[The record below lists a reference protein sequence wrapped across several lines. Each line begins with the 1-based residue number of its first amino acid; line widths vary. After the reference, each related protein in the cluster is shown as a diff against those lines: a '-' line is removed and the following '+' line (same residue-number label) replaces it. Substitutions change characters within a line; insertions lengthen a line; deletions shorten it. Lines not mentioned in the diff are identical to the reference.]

1 MLIKRFTESIK
12 LLLSLSF
19 ICLSSAN
26 DSYGAKASTCSA
38 SESKSSKKYSVY
50 FANQSDKPIE
60 LQWLDGKGAA
70 HPFKQLAVQQS
81 FYFSS
86 KEGHRFSLGKNDEP
100 KPCFVIG
107 NTSVQAIVYGQSK
120 KLHFNNGQFYK
131 TDFKAPFQS
140 TGYLVKLSGSSSF
153 SKARNILSINSKG
166 IKPLSLRTLKNNN
179 KEDLSAEVFEVKLG
193 PSNTQAATPH
203 TKPWQILRLVIMD
216 SITEERRQK
225 LAKELAAIAARIP
238 YYLAK
243 HSKQIE
249 LHSGEGWP
257 SANISKH
264 SFTMGVETLHKLK
277 QYGVIDGTF
286 FHEMTHIALDPKFRN
301 DHRWWLAQS
310 QDQTVISDYAMK
322 SAYTEDLAESYL
334 PYYLLHCLPETL
346 SQDQQEIIQATI
358 KYRMAFFTQHAPA
371 ICGGQ
376 NNSRSH

>member
-1 MLIKRFTESIK
+1 MLKKRFTESIK

-50 FANQSDKPIE
+50 FANQSNKPIE
-60 LQWLDGKGAA
+60 LQWLDANGAT

-86 KEGHRFSLGKNDEP
+86 KEGHRFSLGKDEL

-107 NTSVQAIVYGQSK
+107 NTSVQAIAYGQSK
-120 KLHFNNGQFYK
+120 KLHFNNGQFYQA
-131 TDFKAPFQS
+131 DFKAPFQS
-140 TGYLVKLSGSSSF
+140 TGYLVKLSGNTSF
-153 SKARNILSINSKG
+153 SQARNILSINSSGMKN
-166 IKPLSLRTLKNNN
+166 LSLRTPKNNN
-179 KEDLSAEVFEVKLG
+179 KQSLSAEVFEVKFG
-193 PSNTQAATPH
+193 PSGTQATVQQA
-203 TKPWQILRLVIMD
+203 KPGQILRLVIMD
-216 SITEERRQK
+216 SIAEEKRQE
-225 LAKELAAIAARIP
+225 LAEELAAIAARIP

-249 LHSGEGWP
+249 LHPGEGWP
-257 SANISKH
+257 SANSSTH

-277 QYGVIDGTF
+277 QYGVIDSTF

-322 SAYTEDLAESYL
+322 STYTEDLAESYL
-334 PYYLLHCLPETL
+334 PYYLLNCLPETL
-346 SQDQQEIIQATI
+346 GQDRQEVIRETI
-358 KYRMAFFTQHAPA
+358 KHRIAFFEQQAPA
-371 ICGGQ
+371 ICGRQ